1 MLRITAIGAGAVEYL
16 LRGSGCREHQHRHQA
31 PAAGPSAEATA
42 EQVGPGYY
50 TAAVE
55 HGEAPGRW
63 AGSGMEAMG
72 LSFRAGDEVNP
83 DDVRAVFGQL
93 RRPES
98 TEAEPEFLGRRPAKF
113 RTEAERYAALVAKE
127 SGEVTPERE
136 RELRIE
142 ALACGRRPVAYYDF
156 TFSAVKS
163 ISVYE
168 AALRATGQ
176 TELADKVVEAHN
188 RAVQVALDYAESR
201 VIFTRTG
208 SHARTV
214 TGNESIGRYEAGA
227 GAVWTVWSHS
237 TSRED
242 EPQLHTHAALLN
254 RTVTESGKIGAL
266 DGAAFRAY
274 KEGMATAYERS
285 VEQFVTEATGA
296 RFELRPDGKARE
308 IVGVDV
314 ELMAEA
320 STRRA
325 QVTTLVAEKAADVE
339 RRTGR
344 APDAA
349 AMKRITDKA
358 VYETRKA
365 KGPESGPDAV
375 ARWSEQRT
383 ERLAAMLADVEAAG
397 QRAAGPVSAGGHVS
411 GGAVAADRLAGHGV
425 AAGADTA
432 ADVAAAHLR
441 DVTAAA
447 IEDVQASYSVWTL
460 GNLTAAI
467 DKRLGAAAD
476 LGVSAAERPARLEE
490 IAREALRSAEVVQV
504 STPDPVEVPESFR
517 RADGGSIYRR
527 ANGERYA
534 TAAHLAAE
542 QRVSARMAAPLA
554 SPVTA
559 DAEGLDVEALRSRLA
574 AAGLSADQVDA
585 VTGII
590 GSGRLGDCLVGPAGT
605 GKSRTVGELAQV
617 WAEHADGRVLGLA
630 TSQIATQNLAGDG
643 LEALNTR
650 RFLDSF
656 MPDKAGEVRDR
667 LTGRDLVI
675 VDEAGMSS
683 TKELDRIV
691 ELCSASGAKVVLTGD
706 HHQLDAV
713 GAGGL
718 FRQVIAER
726 GAYELREVHRFRS
739 EWERE
744 ASLQLRAGDPAAF
757 DAYNDRGRVHAGTW
771 EEMQALAAE
780 RYLSDVLDGKDTLLI
795 TGTNQVAGTLSGSI
809 RERMI
814 ELGRVDATPVAY
826 VRGAN
831 DGDLQEVSVGD
842 RVQARLNDYRARV
855 DRGPGAAVEPDPVT
869 NRALYTVV
877 GRHAESGALL
887 VRDQGGATAHLLP
900 GYVREHVTLA
910 YAVTEHAS
918 QGVTV
923 QRGHYLPDRDAT
935 REGAYPGLTRGA
947 EENHVYLPAVREPDE
962 HDPERIEESARECFT
977 SIYTTSS
984 AQRSA
989 TDTLRE
995 GQRDAASFTMAAA
1008 TLDAASDDHA
1018 RGRYGAVLAEVLGPD
1033 AAAAAADD
1041 RAAYGRL
1048 LQATR
1053 EAEIAGHDPAAVLAE
1068 AVGVRGLDTAESVPD
1083 VVRWRLRQ
1091 LTEARVPERAVDPA
1105 DWTTR
1110 VPAPDG
1116 TEAGQYIADLAA
1128 ATTERQARLGRQLAE
1143 EPTGW
1148 ALSQLGDVP
1157 GVEQAAE
1164 RAAWERSAGAVAAY
1178 REMARVPADQESIG
1192 AAPSR
1197 EFPLQRALW
1206 QSARDALGPVPDDV
1220 VDHRALTDGELYQR
1234 TERWAREQAV
1244 APEFVADKMR
1254 EAYRAAH
1261 EQRVR
1266 VSARTAEIGAAGDG
1280 DPDLPRKI
1288 EERASLRRMMQW
1300 QQQRAA
1306 DLENRHA
1313 HRSKWAEAHRDVA
1326 EDARIAAEELARR
1339 NREAARTGA
1348 VTPDPRKVG
1357 PDTEPDRG
1365 QERPADRPAQ
1375 AEQGQ
1380 DVERQD
1386 VEPRASGAGRRPVPT
1401 TAEAIEKLRAV
1412 RQVSEERRAYQR
1424 GHDAAQ
1430 DAERQQGTAVAA
1442 EAERQQRTAGYD
1454 HVRQQRE
1461 AATVEHSAEQDGPTM
1476 ER

>member
-1 MLRITAIGAGAVEYL
+1 MLRITAIGSGAVEYL
-16 LRGSGCREHQHRHQA
+16 LRGSGCREHEHRHQA
-31 PAAGPSAEATA
+31 PVAGSSAEATA
-42 EQVGPGYY
+42 GQVGPGYY

-72 LSFRAGDEVNP
+72 LSFRAGDEVVP

-98 TEAEPEFLGRRPAKF
+98 AEAEPEFLGRRPALF
-113 RTEAERYAALVAKE
+113 RTEAERYNALVAKE
-127 SGEVTPERE
+127 SGAVTPERE
-136 RELRIE
+136 RELRAE
-142 ALACGRRPVAYYDF
+142 AATSGRKPVAYYDF

-168 AALRATGQ
+168 AALRVTGQ

-214 TGNESIGRYEAGA
+214 TGNESIGRHEAGT
-227 GAVWTVWSHS
+227 GAVWTVWAHS
-237 TSRED
+237 TSREN
-242 EPQLHTHAALLN
+242 EPQMHTHAALLN

-266 DGAAFRAY
+266 DGASFRAY
-274 KEGMATAYERS
+274 KEAIAAAYERAA
-285 VEQFVTEATGA
+285 EQFVTEETGA

-308 IVGVDV
+308 IVGVDPEV
-314 ELMAEA
+314 MAEA
-320 STRRA
+320 STRRG
-325 QVTTLVAEKAADVE
+325 QVTGLVAERVE
-339 RRTGR
+339 VYRERHGKE
-344 APDAA
+344 PDAA
-349 AMKRITDKA
+349 AMKRITDMA

-383 ERLAAMLADVEAAG
+383 ERLAAMVADVEAAG
-397 QRAAGPVSAGGHVS
+397 QQAAGPVSAGGHVS

-441 DVTAAA
+441 DVSASA

-460 GNLTAAI
+460 GNLAAAI
-467 DKRLGAAAD
+467 DKRLGSAAD
-476 LGVSAAERPARLEE
+476 LGVAAEDRPARLEE
-490 IAREALRSAEVVQV
+490 IAREALRAVEVVQV

-527 ANGERYA
+527 ANAERYT

-554 SPVTA
+554 GAVTA
-559 DAEGLDVEALRSRLA
+559 DSDGLDVEALRSRLA
-574 AAGLSADQVDA
+574 AAGLSGDQVDA
-585 VTGII
+585 VAGII

-605 GKSRTVGELAQV
+605 GKSRTVGELARV

-643 LEALNTR
+643 LEALNTT
-650 RFLDSF
+650 RFLNGF
-656 MPDKAGEVRDR
+656 TPDEAGEVRDR

-683 TKELDRIV
+683 TQELDRIV
-691 ELCSASGAKVVLTGD
+691 ELCSAAGAKVVLTGD

-780 RYLSDVLDGKDTLLI
+780 RYLSDILDGKDTLLI
-795 TGTNQVAGTLSGSI
+795 TGTNEGAGELSASI
-809 RERMI
+809 RDRLI
-814 ELGRVDATPVAY
+814 ELGRVEEAPVAY
-826 VRGAN
+826 VRGAK
-831 DGDLQEVSVGD
+831 GKQEVSIGD

-947 EENHVYLPAVREPDE
+947 EENHVYLPAVRAADE
-962 HDPERIEESARECFT
+962 HDPERVEESARECFT
-977 SIYTTSS
+977 SIYTASS

-995 GQRDAASFTMAAA
+995 GQRNAGSFAMAAA
-1008 TLDAASDDHA
+1008 TLDAVSDDHA

-1033 AAAAAADD
+1033 VG
-1041 RAAYGRL
+1041 GRG
-1048 LQATR
+1048 R
-1053 EAEIAGHDPAAVLAE
+1053 RRPG
-1068 AVGVRGLDTAESVPD
+1068 GVRP
-1083 VVRWRLRQ
+1083 VVAGDAGGGDRG
-1091 LTEARVPERAVDPA
+1091 ARPGR
-1105 DWTTR
+1105 
-1110 VPAPDG
+1110 G
-1116 TEAGQYIADLAA
+1116 AG
-1128 ATTERQARLGRQLAE
+1128 RGGRGARLGHR
-1143 EPTGW
+1143 
-1148 ALSQLGDVP
+1148 
-1157 GVEQAAE
+1157 
-1164 RAAWERSAGAVAAY
+1164 
-1178 REMARVPADQESIG
+1178 REC
-1192 AAPSR
+1192 
-1197 EFPLQRALW
+1197 
-1206 QSARDALGPVPDDV
+1206 
-1220 VDHRALTDGELYQR
+1220 
-1234 TERWAREQAV
+1234 
-1244 APEFVADKMR
+1244 
-1254 EAYRAAH
+1254 
-1261 EQRVR
+1261 
-1266 VSARTAEIGAAGDG
+1266 
-1280 DPDLPRKI
+1280 
-1288 EERASLRRMMQW
+1288 
-1300 QQQRAA
+1300 
-1306 DLENRHA
+1306 
-1313 HRSKWAEAHRDVA
+1313 
-1326 EDARIAAEELARR
+1326 
-1339 NREAARTGA
+1339 
-1348 VTPDPRKVG
+1348 
-1357 PDTEPDRG
+1357 
-1365 QERPADRPAQ
+1365 
-1375 AEQGQ
+1375 
-1380 DVERQD
+1380 
-1386 VEPRASGAGRRPVPT
+1386 AGRRPVAGPAADRGPGSGAGRGPGGLDDAGT
-1401 TAEAIEKLRAV
+1401 GPGRDRGRAV
-1412 RQVSEERRAYQR
+1412 RRGPGRGGDRASDPVGSTARRGADRVGVEPARRRSGGWAGRRAGRVGAIR
-1424 GHDAAQ
+1424 GCGGRVPGDGAGTGRSGVDRCGAVAGVPAPAGVVAVRAGRARPGPGLCCRPPCAHRWGAVPAHRAVGAGAGRRAGVRRGQ
-1430 DAERQQGTAVAA
+1430 DAGGVPGRA
-1442 EAERQQRTAGYD
+1442 
-1454 HVRQQRE
+1454 
-1461 AATVEHSAEQDGPTM
+1461 
-1476 ER
+1476 